1 MPSPTV
7 PGRMDRERGHM
18 LTTNRDKA
26 RTPGLD
32 RQQQGGR
39 GHRACPP
46 PLSARLEYLDEPWG
60 HPLPDLTRRG

>member
-7 PGRMDRERGHM
+7 PGRKDRERGHM

-32 RQQQGGR
+32 RQQQEGQ
-39 GHRACPP
+39 GHRGMP
-46 PLSARLEYLDEPWG
+46 SSSVSTTG
-60 HPLPDLTRRG
+60 VSG